1 MVAKTT
7 AGLGWLEEPS
17 INTWWW
23 SNYLNK
29 DFLFW
34 LLEGDL
40 LWNWLLED
48 NLLRSWLLD
57 DSNFWLLGDYLDWL
71 ISPFPAQNISEFL
84 KS

>member
-40 LWNWLLED
+40 LSSRES
-48 NLLRSWLLD
+48 RSWLLD
-57 DSNFWLLGDYLDWL
+57 DLNSWLLGDYLDWL
-71 ISPFPAQNISEFL
+71 ISPSPSQNISEFL

>member
-34 LLEGDL
+34 LLEDDL
-40 LWNWLLED
+40 LGLVVGRQFVEELVV
-48 NLLRSWLLD
+48 
-57 DSNFWLLGDYLDWL
+57 G
-71 ISPFPAQNISEFL
+71 
-84 KS
+84 

>member
-1 MVAKTT
+1 VVAKTT

-23 SNYLNK
+23 PNHLNK

-34 LLEGDL
+34 LLEDDL
-40 LWNWLLED
+40 FSS
-48 NLLRSWLLD
+48 RSWLLD
-57 DSNFWLLGDYLDWL
+57 DLNSWLWDDYLDWL
-71 ISPFPAQNISEFL
+71 ISPFPAQNISELL